1 MQAVLGAL
9 IICLMGVAGVAY
21 FKLAQFKNPKA
32 AFWYYLGAYCISNG
46 DAEMHRKERQ
56 EENYRTMEE
65 LCGGRIERNKYD
77 RQTQNS

>member
-9 IICLMGVAGVAY
+9 FICLMGVVGIAY
-21 FKLAQFKNPKA
+21 FKLAQFNNPKA

-46 DAEMHRKERQ
+46 DAEMRRIERLSAHC
-56 EENYRTMEE
+56 EIMKR
-65 LCGGRIERNKYD
+65 LCGGRIERYKYD